1 MTFYKYNKVCKLTY
15 MASDWHYQDVV
26 ADAQQV
32 QGINKSFALNH
43 FGIAIYISYLLYSKQ
58 DLALDNSYKL
68 GLK

>member
-1 MTFYKYNKVCKLTY
+1 